1 MKITELLEDKSKKD
15 LLIKLSAALNQIGSR
30 VIDTGANSKMSL
42 TALIKIL
49 NSMGIHITDK
59 EFRDMVTVPP
69 VSSVIAG
76 VEGDK
81 VTFIGQRPDTND
93 AVKPEQSTATL
104 EKMAK
109 RAASKRD

>member
-1 MKITELLEDKSKKD
+1 MKIIELLEDTSTES

-42 TALIKIL
+42 TALLNIL
-49 NSMGIHITDK
+49 NGMGIYITDR
-59 EFRDMVTVPP
+59 EFRDLVAAPP
-69 VSSVIAG
+69 VNSIIANI
-76 VEGDK
+76 EGDK
-81 VTFIGQRPDTND
+81 VTFMGQRKDTSD
-93 AVKPEQSTATL
+93 SVKPEQSTATL